1 METNK
6 GSKWERFKAWA
17 FRHDFVHCFPMLMFL
32 VAYLIWF
39 HILEIVPRRH
49 YIEIGLKIDRMIP
62 FCEYFIVLYLSWFA
76 FVAIGG
82 IYLYIRDREEYDRL
96 MTVLVIGMT
105 FFLVV
110 STLFP
115 NRLNLR
121 LAKMPRDN
129 IFCRLVEFVWSTD
142 TPTNVWPSIHVFN
155 SISVAMGLTRS
166 NCRKKKP
173 VWLSA
178 GIIIWA
184 GMIILSTVFVK
195 QHSVVDVIG
204 GALLA
209 LCCFIYTYGFGRVFW
224 LKSYKEFVVLR
235 KSGWFVEEN
244 ADGTVKKTSPKK
256 REKALY

>member
-1 METNK
+1 MERKN

-39 HILEIVPRRH
+39 HILEAVPRRH

-62 FCEYFIVLYLSWFA
+62 FCEYFVVLYLSWFA

-82 IYLYIRDREEYDRL
+82 IYLYICDRDEYDKL

-105 FFLVV
+105 FFLIV

-121 LAKMPRDN
+121 LARLPRDN
-129 IFCRLVEFVWSTD
+129 AFCRLVQFVWSSD

-155 SISVAMGLTRS
+155 SISVSMGLVRS

-173 VWLSA
+173 AWMSA

-184 GMIILSTVFVK
+184 AMIILSTVFIK

-209 LCCFIYTYGFGRVFW
+209 LCCFVYTYGYGRVFW
-224 LKSYKEFVVLR
+224 LKSYREFVVLR

-244 ADGTVKKTSPKK
+244 TEKKTSPKK